1 LVNKLVLENLKHRWL
16 RTILSI
22 LAISISVT
30 MVLTLVGL
38 SRGVLGDQAA
48 RTTRIGADILIRPP
62 GSSALSYDMAMPT
75 GVLTKVEEQP
85 HVAAA
90 SGVLIQGT
98 GFLTSITGID
108 LPSFT
113 RLSGGFHFRSGGPF
127 QKPDDLIIDEFY
139 ARQHRLHVGDLVPVA
154 NRPWHVCGIVESG
167 MLARMFVQ
175 LSVLQDLYSSPNKL
189 SIIYVKLDNPA
200 RTDAEIEAFKALLKD
215 YPVYSMEEYTSLF
228 TENSIPLLK
237 QFTVVIIAL
246 GVLVGFLFVFLS
258 MYTAVLERTREIGIL
273 KALGASPLYVLN
285 ILIRETIMLALA
297 GSVLGIVL
305 SYGTQ
310 FVIKT
315 TSPGGLI
322 QAIVPDWWL
331 RATCV
336 ALGGALLGAIYP
348 GYRAARQ
355 DAIEALAYD

>member
-1 LVNKLVLENLKHRWL
+1 
-16 RTILSI
+16 
-22 LAISISVT
+22 
-30 MVLTLVGL
+30 
-38 SRGVLGDQAA
+38 
-48 RTTRIGADILIRPP
+48 
-62 GSSALSYDMAMPT
+62 
-75 GVLTKVEEQP
+75 
-85 HVAAA
+85 
-90 SGVLIQGT
+90 
-98 GFLTSITGID
+98 
-108 LPSFT
+108 
-113 RLSGGFHFRSGGPF
+113 
-127 QKPDDLIIDEFY
+127 
-139 ARQHRLHVGDLVPVA
+139 
-154 NRPWHVCGIVESG
+154 

-175 LSVLQDLYSSPNKL
+175 LSVLQELYSSPNKL
-189 SIIYVKLDNPA
+189 SIIYVKLDSPA
-200 RTDAEIEAFKALLKD
+200 RNDAEIEAFKALLKD

-273 KALGASPLYVLN
+273 KALGASPLYILN

-331 RATCV
+331 RATAV